1 MTKISNPFAPTIHRT
16 ERTAN
21 QILVEWIN
29 NIVKEKNIPL
39 GRAEQETSGADRKQP
54 DVILFERPQ
63 SQKVLCVIELKP
75 PCFNPFNENELL
87 EPARKKAS
95 KRRAPYFC
103 TSNFKD
109 LIWFNTKKAN
119 DLKPLQEQIIEKY
132 QLSGIEDLDYLQ
144 RPNIKHSIIKSLE
157 KFLIDLYEVHTKK
170 KKISKIPIDELLI
183 YLLQQKIKVLATHY
197 EYIIEER
204 VINDLD
210 FSKKLQK
217 WFVDQNW
224 NFVFQKQDFQKAARQ
239 TAYLLINKI
248 LFYNVLR
255 AKRPQDLD
263 PLEIPESLTKGSRLQ
278 SELQSY
284 FNEVLKIDY
293 ETIYTTDFIDEIAF
307 PEILNVVEEIKELIL
322 TLARYNFAS
331 LGFEVIGRIFE
342 SLIPA
347 EERHVLG
354 QYFTRSDIVDL
365 ILRFCL
371 RNEKDKVFDPGC
383 GAGTFLVRAYQH
395 KKIMNQSLEHEEILK
410 TLWGNDIAKFPT
422 HLTTINLAINDLSS
436 NENYPRV
443 IKKDFF
449 ELLPGKVEFN
459 LPDSWREIKLEGLGK
474 VHKKIEHPRFFDCIV
489 GNPPYTRQ
497 EEIADIEGKSDAEY
511 KTKLIQSA
519 LNDISGRKIATI
531 SKRAGLYA
539 YFFVHGFKF
548 LKNGGRFGFIVS
560 NSWLDVDY
568 GKGLQEFFLKN
579 YKIIAII
586 ESKVERW
593 FAEADVNTCI
603 VILEKCSGE
612 QNKKRRDEN
621 LARFVYLK
629 KPLTEFIPP
638 AHNMW
643 EKQVKRLHKIDDLI
657 KTILAHNKFYKNENL
672 RIFSKKQKELW
683 EEGFDKEKNKYVGA
697 KWGKYLRAPEIFF
710 KILEKAKNKLVPLKE
725 IADVRFGIK
734 TGANDFFHLTDEQIK
749 KWRIEKKFWMHKE
762 NNKFRPNYVLTS
774 ARENDSIVVN
784 PKRLK
789 KIILMVHE
797 EKRKLKGK
805 KVLDYI
811 NLGESKTFGK
821 GKKAGIPSQKPTC
834 SSRKNW
840 YDLGYKKPG
849 DAFWMMTPGN
859 RYIVFYNAR
868 CVYADARLY
877 DIYFKEKADVKAYVA
892 FLNSSIIPLF
902 TGQEGRFLTGSINVI
917 DVKVYEFL
925 RFLVPNFNQ
934 VDKAIKSKL
943 EKAFEAI
950 SQRKIETILKEIGAT
965 KPSEVSLNKVKLD
978 RRILDRII
986 MEDILKLNKNEQ
998 LEIYRAVVDLISSR
1012 IKKAKSVSKKNKTK
1026 EGIDIDKLTQTVMKK
1041 ISPKTLGKFY
1051 KEKALSQKHYFKKLP
1066 PKGKNIRIDQTLMEW
1081 LLISDK
1087 KHISCTSEEQAR
1099 YLKIWLETG
1108 LEEVAIP
1115 NNDNYLKLILPE
1127 LEKLFKKIER
1137 IIDSFI
1143 YSIVDQKTRQRVLQK
1158 LWQEATKY

>member
-1 MTKISNPFAPTIHRT
+1 MIKISNPFAPTIHRT

-54 DVILFERPQ
+54 DIILFERPQ

-75 PCFNPFNENELL
+75 PYFSPFNENELI

-103 TSNFKD
+103 ASNFKD

-132 QLSGIEDLDYLQ
+132 QLCEIEDLDSLQ
-144 RPNIKHSIIKSLE
+144 RPNIKHSIIRSLE
-157 KFLIDLYEVHTKK
+157 KFLVDLYEVHTKK

-204 VINDLD
+204 AINDLD
-210 FSKKLQK
+210 FSRKLQK

-224 NFVFQKQDFQKAARQ
+224 NFAFQKQDFQKAARQ
-239 TAYLLINKI
+239 TAYLLVNKI

-255 AKRPQDLD
+255 TKRPQDLD

-284 FNEVLKIDY
+284 FDEVLKIDY

-307 PEILNVVEEIKELIL
+307 PEISDVVEEIKELISV
-322 TLARYNFAS
+322 LARYNFAS
-331 LGFEVIGRIFE
+331 LGFDVIGQIFE

-347 EERHVLG
+347 EERHILG

-371 RNEKDKVFDPGC
+371 RSEKDKVFDPGC

-395 KKIMNQSLEHEEILK
+395 KKVMNQRLEHEEILK

-422 HLTTINLAINDLSS
+422 HLTTINLAIKDLSS

-531 SKRAGLYA
+531 SKRAGLHA

-593 FAEADVNTCI
+593 FSEADVNTCI
-603 VILEKCSGE
+603 VILEKCSGDK
-612 QNKKRRDEN
+612 NKKQRDEN
-621 LARFVYLK
+621 LARFVYFK

-638 AHNMW
+638 AHDMW
-643 EKQVKRLHKIDDLI
+643 EKQVKRLHKIDELI
-657 KTILAHNKFYKNENL
+657 KTILAHNKLYKNEDL
-672 RIFSKKQKELW
+672 RIFPKKQKELW
-683 EEGFDKEKNKYVGA
+683 DEGFDKEKNKYVGA

-710 KILEKAKNKLVPLKE
+710 KILEKAKDKLIPLSEVTEK
-725 IADVRFGIK
+725 IIPGCYSGI
-734 TGANDFFHLTDEQIK
+734 NDFFYLDRNKAKKHKIENQFLEPLLRSTKQLKQSLNQEIRDTVVLNCRLSKDELKSK
-749 KWRIEKKFWMHKE
+749 KHDGIL
-762 NNKFRPNYVLTS
+762 NYIRWGEEQVTRKRQKVS
-774 ARENDSIVVN
+774 AGISW
-784 PKRLK
+784 PKVETVK
-789 KIILMVHE
+789 
-797 EKRKLKGK
+797 KRKPGWWSIPEPSLTKSYLFLQYVINDKLLAPLFDKPLVSDRCFHRIICKKNLLK
-805 KVLDYI
+805 I
-811 NLGESKTFGK
+811 
-821 GKKAGIPSQKPTC
+821 
-834 SSRKNW
+834 
-840 YDLGYKKPG
+840 
-849 DAFWMMTPGN
+849 
-859 RYIVFYNAR
+859 
-868 CVYADARLY
+868 LY
-877 DIYFKEKADVKAYVA
+877 A
-892 FLNSSIIPLF
+892 FLNTSLTFLQIEVIGTAGLGQGALKFETKDAKKILVFNPKLLNKKQFALIKKDIIELTNIGLKSIID
-902 TGQEGRFLTGSINVI
+902 E
-917 DVKVYEFL
+917 
-925 RFLVPNFNQ
+925 
-934 VDKAIKSKL
+934 IKTDCD
-943 EKAFEAI
+943 
-950 SQRKIETILKEIGAT
+950 RT
-965 KPSEVSLNKVKLD
+965 KLD
-978 RRILDRII
+978 KLVLGKILGLT
-986 MEDILKLNKNEQ
+986 EDEIN
-998 LEIYRAVVDLISSR
+998 EIYIAITDCVKARF
-1012 IKKAKSVSKKNKTK
+1012 KKASSVFKKNKIK
-1026 EGIDIDKLTQTVMKK
+1026 EGVDIDKLSETVMKK
-1041 ISPKTLGKFY
+1041 IGPETLGKFY
-1051 KEKALSQKHYFKKLP
+1051 KEKILSQKHYFKKLP
-1066 PKGKNIRIDQTLMEW
+1066 SKGKKIRIDQTLLGW

-1087 KHISCTSEEQAR
+1087 KHLACASEEQAR
-1099 YLKIWLETG
+1099 YLKIWIETG
-1108 LEEVAIP
+1108 LEKVAIP
-1115 NNDNYLKLILPE
+1115 NDDNYLKLILPE
-1127 LEKLFKKIER
+1127 LEKVFTKIEK
-1137 IIDSFI
+1137 IINSFA
-1143 YSIVDQKTRQRVLQK
+1143 YSIVDQKTRQRILQK
-1158 LWQEATKY
+1158 LWQEVVKY